1 LIMLALAVPA
11 LRLSV
16 NQNQLADSPSGS
28 EAVQA
33 GRVLQASLG
42 GAVNPNTYV
51 IDTGRAD
58 GVYDPTTYA
67 RLGQLAKTLGDD
79 SSVVKSVTWASPGTS
94 AAAFRASGGAG
105 LVDATGRYALMDV
118 APYGDALSASGRH
131 LNDLMRSEEKP
142 FEQANPGVGLTL
154 TGEPALQNDFTNAVY
169 GPFPWLILLVLVLAY
184 LALLR
189 AFRSVVLPLKAVLL
203 NLLSILATYGLMVL
217 VFQEGYGASLLGVD
231 HDVRGIATW
240 IPVFLFAFLFGLS
253 MDY

>member
-131 LNDLMRSEEKP
+131 LNDLMRSEENT
-142 FEQANPGVGLTL
+142 FEQANPRVRAPPYRRSRPSNGLPPRRL
-154 TGEPALQNDFTNAVY
+154 RALPVAHPARFGPRLPGPPSGLPLGGAAAQGGASQPALDPRHLRAHGARLPEGLRGEPA
-169 GPFPWLILLVLVLAY
+169 
-184 LALLR
+184 R
-189 AFRSVVLPLKAVLL
+189 R
-203 NLLSILATYGLMVL
+203 
-217 VFQEGYGASLLGVD
+217 
-231 HDVRGIATW
+231 
-240 IPVFLFAFLFGLS
+240 
-253 MDY
+253 